1 MRGVLGAVVQLVIG
15 IVAGY
20 VMFYETAG
28 RLHGIPAVSLCGAMM
43 GRFDSPAQPVEGG

>member
-28 RLHGIPAVSLCGAMM
+28 HLLAHPR
-43 GRFDSPAQPVEGG
+43 